1 MNENNTEII
10 NWFRASTS
18 YINAHR
24 NKTFVVL
31 LAGEAL
37 ADNNLPNVVS
47 DLTLLHSLGVKLV
60 LVHGARPQ
68 ISAALE
74 KNGRKSKYHKNLR
87 ITEAECMD
95 TVMGAVGAE
104 SSKLEALLSMGASN
118 SSSHGIQPGLCRGNF
133 VTAKPVGV
141 HDGIDYQYTG
151 NVRKIRVD
159 AIEQQLDQNNIVLLS
174 NLAFSLTG
182 EVFNLTAE
190 EIATEAAIA
199 LNAEKFI
206 LLVPEPGVI
215 DDNGELV
222 LSLSESDAA
231 SYAKKLSKLDE
242 DAVCIS
248 HALEAC
254 IRAYN
259 NGVHR
264 SHLVSFKE
272 NGALIRELFTREG
285 NGSLISS
292 DNFDN
297 LRGANIEDVSGILN
311 LIKPLEENG
320 TLVERS
326 RELLETEIENFKI
339 VELEESIIACAALYD
354 HGDGFGEVAC
364 IAIDSQFQKNGYGDR
379 LLASLE
385 TEAKNNGIDKL
396 FVLTTVTA
404 HWFLEKGFVESKI
417 SELPQ
422 QRQQL
427 YNFQRKS
434 KVLTKTI

>member
-1 MNENNTEII
+1 MSENISEII
-10 NWFRASTS
+10 DWFRSSTS
-18 YINAHR
+18 YINTHR
-24 NKTFVVL
+24 GKVFVML
-31 LAGEAL
+31 LGGEAL
-37 ADNNLPNVVS
+37 ADNNLSNVVS

-74 KNGRKSKYHKNLR
+74 NSGKKSSYHKNLR
-87 ITEAECMD
+87 ITEAECMC

-104 SSKLEALLSMGASN
+104 SAKLDAMLSMASGG
-118 SSSHGIQPGLCRGNF
+118 SSTHGTHAGLSRGNF
-133 VTAKPVGV
+133 VTAKPLGI
-141 HDGIDYQYTG
+141 HDGIDYHYTG
-151 NVRKIRVD
+151 KVRKIRTD
-159 AIEQQLDQNNIVLLS
+159 AIQKQLDQNNIVLMS
-174 NLAFSLTG
+174 NLGYSLTG

-190 EIATEAAIA
+190 EVATEVAIE

-206 LLVPEPGVI
+206 LFVPEPGVV

-222 LSLSESDAA
+222 LSLNESDAA
-231 SYAKKLSKLDE
+231 AYAQKLFKLDG
-242 DAVCIS
+242 DSVCVS

-254 IRAYN
+254 LRAYN

-292 DNFDN
+292 DNFDS
-297 LRGANIEDVSGILN
+297 LRGASIDDVSGILN

-326 RELLETEIENFKI
+326 RELLETEIENFKVI
-339 VELEESIIACAALYD
+339 ELEESIIACAALYD

-364 IAIDSQFQKNGYGDR
+364 IAIDPHFQKNGYGDR
-379 LLASLE
+379 LLISLE
-385 TEAKNNGIDKL
+385 EEAKTKGISKL
-396 FVLTTVTA
+396 FALTTVTT
-404 HWFLEKGFVESKI
+404 HWFLEKGFCESKI